1 MSLTNEAAPGEKP
14 FVRAEVGNTFLRHAL
29 IIWARE
35 QGVAEANLTAITRDV
50 LDFAQATVRDSGPRA
65 FLRA

>member
-1 MSLTNEAAPGEKP
+1 MSLNKAAMGETP
-14 FVRAEVGNTFLRHAL
+14 FVQTEVGNTFLRHAL

-50 LDFAQATVRDSGPRA
+50 LDFAQATVRDSGPRPA
-65 FLRA
+65 LSA

>member
-1 MSLTNEAAPGEKP
+1 MSLNNAAMGDNP
-14 FVRAEVGNTFLRHAL
+14 FAKAEVGNTFLRHAL

-50 LDFAQATVRDSGPRA
+50 LDFAQATVRDGGAQQALSA
-65 FLRA
+65 

>member
-1 MSLTNEAAPGEKP
+1 MSLNKALMGEKP
-14 FVRAEVGNTFLRHAL
+14 FAQAEVGNTFLRHAL

-35 QGVAEANLTAITRDV
+35 QGVAEANVSAITRDV

-65 FLRA
+65 ILSA

>member
-1 MSLTNEAAPGEKP
+1 MSFNKAVMGEKP
-14 FVRAEVGNTFLRHAL
+14 FAQTEVGNTFLRHAL

-35 QGVAEANLTAITRDV
+35 QGVAEANLSAITRDV

-65 FLRA
+65 ILSA